1 MIYTV
6 TLNPAIDYV
15 IRVPEF
21 QVDQLNKTT
30 EEYKFPG
37 GKGINVSRILK
48 NLGIESTNL
57 GFVGGFTGTFI
68 RNKLSEERLIT
79 DFIEVPG
86 DTRINIKLKSE
97 VETEI
102 NGQGPIIESVHLQ
115 ALKAQLSDCK
125 TTDLIVFSG
134 SIPKGLSEDVYLDLV
149 QLVSELKIPFVVD
162 ISSEKLL
169 DILKFEPVLIK
180 PNHHELADIFKTSFN
195 NFEEMIPY
203 GQKLV
208 GMGAKN
214 VLLSMG
220 KDGAALFNE
229 TGVYRA
235 PGLIG
240 NLKNSVGAGDSMV
253 AGFVSQVSQGDDT
266 LEAFKYGVASGSATA
281 FNDDLAPGKDI
292 LALVEKVII
301 NKLT

>member
-102 NGQGPIIESVHLQ
+102 NGQGPIIENVHLQ

-125 TTDLIVFSG
+125 TTDLIVFLEVFLKG
-134 SIPKGLSEDVYLDLV
+134 YLKMSI
-149 QLVSELKIPFVVD
+149 
-162 ISSEKLL
+162 
-169 DILKFEPVLIK
+169 
-180 PNHHELADIFKTSFN
+180 
-195 NFEEMIPY
+195 
-203 GQKLV
+203 
-208 GMGAKN
+208 
-214 VLLSMG
+214 
-220 KDGAALFNE
+220 
-229 TGVYRA
+229 
-235 PGLIG
+235 
-240 NLKNSVGAGDSMV
+240 
-253 AGFVSQVSQGDDT
+253 
-266 LEAFKYGVASGSATA
+266 
-281 FNDDLAPGKDI
+281 
-292 LALVEKVII
+292 
-301 NKLT
+301 